1 MRVNLPGDFM
11 AHAAHDDG
19 VVRWLAGLP
28 KLIDSVLTD
37 WALTTTGPVLTGQN
51 AVVLLVVTD
60 RGAPAALKIGWPHW
74 EAELEHLALRLWDG
88 HGAVRLLRADPHRFA
103 LLLERVDHQRDLNAL
118 PIREACRTA
127 AGLYRLLHRP
137 ATEQFVRLSALA
149 ADWSRRLRL
158 LRDHP
163 SVPRRL
169 IDQAAS
175 LAGAFAADCG
185 TDGVLLHT
193 DLHFDNVLGATRV
206 PWLAIDPKPISGDPC
221 YEVAPLLWNR
231 WEEVAASGRIRAAI
245 LDRLFT
251 VVDAA
256 GLDEDRVRDWVA
268 VRQMV
273 NVLWELESSPVPD
286 RDWLTTSIVIAK
298 AVQRGSQ

>member
-1 MRVNLPGDFM
+1 M
-11 AHAAHDDG
+11 AHARGDDG

-28 KLIDSVLTD
+28 KLIESVLTD
-37 WALTTTGPVLTGQN
+37 WVLTPTGPVLTGRN

-60 RGAPAALKIGWPHW
+60 AGVPAALKVGWPHW
-74 EAELEHLALRLWDG
+74 EAEQEHLALRLWDG
-88 HGAVRLLRADPHRFA
+88 HGAVRLLRADPRRFA
-103 LLLERVDHQRDLNAL
+103 LLLERVDHQRDLNTQ
-118 PIREACRTA
+118 PVRGACETV

-137 ATEQFVRLSALA
+137 ATEQFVRLSVLA

-158 LRDHP
+158 VRDHP
-163 SVPRRL
+163 LVPRRL
-169 IDQAAS
+169 VERAAS
-175 LAGAFAADCG
+175 LAATFATDPQ

-206 PWLAIDPKPISGDPC
+206 PWVAIDPKPLSGDPC

-231 WEEVAASGRIRAAI
+231 WPEVTASNRARAAI
-245 LDRLFT
+245 LDRLLT

-256 GLDEDRVRDWVA
+256 GLDEDRARDWVV

-273 NVLWELESSPVPD
+273 NALWGLESPD
-286 RDWLTTSIVIAK
+286 PDQDWLTMSIVIAK
-298 AVQRGSQ
+298 AVQR

>member
-1 MRVNLPGDFM
+1 M
-11 AHAAHDDG
+11 AHAVHDDG

-37 WALTTTGPVLTGQN
+37 WALTTTGPILTGQN
-51 AVVLLVVTD
+51 AVVLMVDTD
-60 RGAPAALKIGWPHW
+60 AGTPAALKVGWPHW

-88 HGAVRLLRADPHRFA
+88 QGAIRLLRADPRRFA
-103 LLLERVDHQRDLNAL
+103 LLLERADHQRDLNAL
-118 PIREACRTA
+118 PVRDACQTV

-149 ADWSRRLRL
+149 TDWSDRLRL

-169 IDQAAS
+169 VDHAAS
-175 LAGAFAADCG
+175 LARTFASDSE
-185 TDGVLLHT
+185 TDGILLHT
-193 DLHFDNVLGATRV
+193 DLHFDNVLSAARA
-206 PWLAIDPKPISGDPC
+206 PWLAIDPKPLSGDPC

-231 WEEVAASGRIRAAI
+231 WEEVTATGGVRAAI
-245 LDRLFT
+245 LDRLLT

-256 GLDEDRVRDWVA
+256 ELDEDRVRDWVV

-273 NVLWELESSPVPD
+273 NVLWDLESSPVPD
-286 RDWLTTSIVIAK
+286 HDWLTMSIVIAK
-298 AVQRGSQ
+298 AAQRG

>member
-1 MRVNLPGDFM
+1 MPPLRVTVPGDFM
-11 AHAAHDDG
+11 AHAIHDEG

-28 KLIDSVLTD
+28 KLIDSVLTEWD
-37 WALTTTGPVLTGQN
+37 LTTAGPVLTGKN
-51 AVVLLVVTD
+51 AVVLLVATD
-60 RGAPAALKIGWPHW
+60 AGEPAALKIGWPHW

-88 HGAVRLLRADPHRFA
+88 QGAVRLLRADPHRFA
-103 LLLERVDHQRDLNAL
+103 LLLERADHRRDLNAL
-118 PIREACRTA
+118 PVREACETV
-127 AGLYRLLHRP
+127 AGLYRQLHRP
-137 ATEQFVRLSALA
+137 ATDQFVRLSVLA

-169 IDQAAS
+169 VDRAAS
-175 LAGAFAADCG
+175 LAATFATDPQ

-193 DLHFDNVLGATRV
+193 DLHFDNVLGGTRT
-206 PWLAIDPKPISGDPC
+206 PWLAIDPKPLSGDPC

-231 WEEVAASGRIRAAI
+231 WEEVTASGGVRAAI

-256 GLDEDRVRDWVA
+256 ELDEDRVRDWVV
-268 VRQMV
+268 VRQLV
-273 NVLWELESSPVPD
+273 NVLWGLESPD
-286 RDWLTTSIVIAK
+286 PDQDWQTTSIVIAK
-298 AVQRGSQ
+298 AAQRG